1 MYTAEQARN
10 EVKLYEEKL
19 KQQTLE
25 NLLENPENQ
34 AALEIFE
41 DEIFKLASIGNTQ
54 LPIHKEDNLFKLFK
68 NTDIS
73 LILRYLGYS
82 ISSDYANWYKIC
94 W

>member
-10 EVKLYEEKL
+10 EVKKYEENV
-19 KQQTLE
+19 KQKTLE

-34 AALEIFE
+34 VALEIIE
-41 DEIFKLASIGNTQ
+41 NEIYNLASKGNTQ
-54 LPIHKEDNLFKLFK
+54 LTIYKKDNIYNLFKT
-68 NTDIS
+68 TDIS

-82 ISSDYANWYKIC
+82 ISSDYANWYKIN